1 MLRHL
6 SGGRYEASTCTSETF
21 AERGIRLAP
30 SMASDHVFG
39 FYEGALAACVTSSC
53 HYPFGESF
61 AERRESADGAEKVV

>member
-53 HYPFGESF
+53 HYTFGESF
-61 AERRESADGAEKVV
+61 AERR